1 MRQTVVSSL
10 RSGAHDPEGRR
21 RAVLAAARRLFAANG
36 YAQTSVRAIAAAAGV
51 NQALVV
57 TYFGGKEALF
67 MEVVGGFT
75 ISREA
80 LTGGVDGMGA
90 RLARMYVDRWENMA
104 DDDPRPALAR
114 SALSHE
120 GSARLLS
127 SALAEQH
134 APLREVLGDSDEGQ
148 ARMAMVQCLI
158 GGMVMERYIHRL
170 EPARS
175 LPAEVFEAALASTLQ
190 HALNGPL
197 GGVPS
202 ISCILFRH
210 QGTEGALPDLPRLAD
225 GVEESG
231 DRDRTRAAAR
241 PAADIASSHRLA
253 LQLLH
258 HLHSRSWVRLPTR
271 SAVPGRTIPRAVGA
285 TCWQRHG
292 VCSPRRATRKLRSG
306 RSLPRRT

>member
-1 MRQTVVSSL
+1 MRQTVVSSP

-36 YAQTSVRAIAAAAGV
+36 YAQTSVRAIAAAADV

-67 MEVVGGFT
+67 MEVADGFT
-75 ISREA
+75 ITKEA
-80 LTGGVDGMGA
+80 LSGGVDGMGA

-134 APLREVLGDSDEGQ
+134 APLREVLGDSDEGR

-158 GGMVMERYIHRL
+158 GGMIMERYMYAL

-190 HALNGPL
+190 HALNG
-197 GGVPS
+197 VFS
-202 ISCILFRH
+202 ISCLSFSDIRA
-210 QGTEGALPDLPRLAD
+210 QRAPCQISCVSPTAWGKAVIG
-225 GVEESG
+225 
-231 DRDRTRAAAR
+231 DRTRAVAR
-241 PAADIASSHRLA
+241 PAAYVGSSHRLA
-253 LQLLH
+253 
-258 HLHSRSWVRLPTR
+258 
-271 SAVPGRTIPRAVGA
+271 
-285 TCWQRHG
+285 
-292 VCSPRRATRKLRSG
+292 
-306 RSLPRRT
+306 